1 MTAAQS
7 VVRLKAVNLENYIL
21 YMEQFKAES
30 RFTTAMFEQW
40 NQNYRTPEHPRYIHT
55 SVVKLPWYGIT
66 AT

>member
-40 NQNYRTPEHPRYIHT
+40 NQNYRTPEHPRYFKFAPSST
-55 SVVKLPWYGIT
+55 FFDIT
-66 AT
+66 